1 MYQKPKISYNTI
13 KKNKTLSGFFTSKP
27 EGKPLEEDEE
37 VEA

>member
-13 KKNKTLSGFFTSKP
+13 KKNKTLSGFMAKKP
-27 EGKPLEEDEE
+27 EGRPLEEDEE